1 VPTRRKAFTLLELL
15 VAIAIIAL
23 LAGLLIFGGR
33 TLFSSQQERQT
44 RVIMQSLDSMIAEAE
59 KKVKQLPEIFDLP
72 TQALLLAPYNTALFN
87 APPGQVSEG
96 GDDRENSIQVRY
108 AGAILAALSR
118 VPENKAA
125 LERFPPDRRL
135 NTHVRGST
143 PPPYESF
150 VLIDGWGNPIIFV
163 PPTGLRNV
171 TIGGVSDCT
180 VRSDLIVRPGNPA
193 PANPRGRGFWASA
206 GPDGSFVKGDDNV
219 YSFEN

>member
-1 VPTRRKAFTLLELL
+1 MPTRRKAFTLLELL
-15 VAIAIIAL
+15 ITIAIIAL
-23 LAGLLIFGGR
+23 LAGLLIYGGR

-44 RVIMQSLDSMIAEAE
+44 RVIMQSLDSMITEAE
-59 KKVKQLPEIFDLP
+59 KKVKLTEIFDLP

-108 AGAILAALSR
+108 AGAILAALAR
-118 VPENKAA
+118 VPENKTA
-125 LERFPPDRRL
+125 LERFPADRRL

-163 PPTGLRNV
+163 PPTGLRNITV
-171 TIGGVSDCT
+171 GGVLDCT
-180 VRSDLIVRPGNPA
+180 VRSDMTIRPGSATPA
-193 PANPRGRGFWASA
+193 SSKGRGFWASA
-206 GPDGSFVKGDDNV
+206 GPDGSFIKGDDNV